1 MAELSRYYIGEYV
14 EILRSELNFAEY
26 NPRKID
32 DASASTLKR
41 GIKNHG
47 FLGGLV
53 VNKNPETGYTL
64 ISGHQ
69 RVTQLDAL
77 EKYDPLTHENDYK
90 LRVELI
96 EVDLKTEQ
104 ELNILLNNPNAQ
116 GVWDYEKLKK
126 LMPNIDYK
134 MAGLTDADL
143 SMIGVDYNFMT
154 DMQTATTDDL
164 TRLMMPA
171 TEKHQQDLAI
181 AKEAKAAMMETPEWQ
196 EKVAHM
202 KEVKEQVKQDA
213 IQKASQMDAYLV
225 LSFDNLDN
233 MSQFCDILGLPMDSK
248 YIKGETI
255 LSLLDPDNDNE
266 F

>member
-1 MAELSRYYIGEYV
+1 MPELSRYFIGEYV
-14 EILRSELNFAEY
+14 ELLRSEINFAEY

-41 GIKNHG
+41 GIKQHG

-53 VNKNPETGYTL
+53 ANKSEQGYTL

-69 RVTQLDAL
+69 RITQLDAL
-77 EKYDPLTHENDYK
+77 EKYDPLTQENDYK
-90 LRVELI
+90 LRVEVV

-116 GVWDYEKLKK
+116 GVWDYEKLRK
-126 LMPNIDYK
+126 LVPNIDYK

-171 TEKHQQDLAI
+171 TERHQQELAI
-181 AKEAKAAMMETPEWQ
+181 AKEAKAALKETPEWQ
-196 EKVAHM
+196 DKVQHM
-202 KEVKEQVKQDA
+202 KEVKEQVKQNA
-213 IQKASQMDAYLV
+213 MEEAGKMDAYIV
-225 LSFDNLDN
+225 LSFDNLENRQEFFDL
-233 MSQFCDILGLPMDSK
+233 LGLPADSK
-248 YIKGETI
+248 FIKGETV
-255 LSLLDPDNDNE
+255 LNLLDPDGDDV

>member
-1 MAELSRYYIGEYV
+1 
-14 EILRSELNFAEY
+14 
-26 NPRKID
+26 
-32 DASASTLKR
+32 
-41 GIKNHG
+41 
-47 FLGGLV
+47 
-53 VNKNPETGYTL
+53 
-64 ISGHQ
+64 
-69 RVTQLDAL
+69 
-77 EKYDPLTHENDYK
+77 
-90 LRVELI
+90 
-96 EVDLKTEQ
+96 
-104 ELNILLNNPNAQ
+104 
-116 GVWDYEKLKK
+116 
-126 LMPNIDYK
+126 MPNIDYK

>member
-1 MAELSRYYIGEYV
+1 MAELSRFFIGEYV
-14 EILRSELNFAEY
+14 ELLRSEINFAEY

-41 GIKNHG
+41 GIKQHG

-53 VNKNPETGYTL
+53 ANKSEQGYTL

-69 RVTQLDAL
+69 RITQLDAL

-90 LRVELI
+90 LRVEVV

-116 GVWDYEKLKK
+116 GVWDYEKLRK
-126 LMPNIDYK
+126 LVPNIDYK

-171 TEKHQQDLAI
+171 TERHQQELAI
-181 AKEAKAAMMETPEWQ
+181 AKEAKAALKETPEWQ
-196 EKVAHM
+196 DKVQHM
-202 KEVKEQVKQDA
+202 KEVKEQVKQNA
-213 IQKASQMDAYLV
+213 MEEAGKMDAYIV
-225 LSFDNLDN
+225 LSFDNLENRQEFFDL
-233 MSQFCDILGLPMDSK
+233 LGLPADSK
-248 YIKGETI
+248 FIKGETV
-255 LSLLDPDNDNE
+255 LNLLDPDSDDV

>member
-1 MAELSRYYIGEYV
+1 MAELSRFFIGEYV
-14 EILRSELNFAEY
+14 ELLRSEINFAEY

-41 GIKNHG
+41 GIKQHG

-53 VNKNPETGYTL
+53 ANKNEQGYTL

-77 EKYDPLTHENDYK
+77 EKYDPLTQENDYK
-90 LRVELI
+90 LRVEVI

-116 GVWDYEKLKK
+116 GVWDYEKLRK
-126 LMPNIDYK
+126 LVPNIDYK

-154 DMQTATTDDL
+154 DMQTATADDL

-171 TEKHQQDLAI
+171 NERHQQELEAARK
-181 AKEAKAAMMETPEWQ
+181 AKEALKETPEWQ
-196 EKVAHM
+196 EKVQHM
-202 KEVKEQVKQDA
+202 KDVKEQVKQAAAEEVD
-213 IQKASQMDAYLV
+213 KMDAYLV
-225 LSFDNLDN
+225 LSFDNMGN
-233 MSQFCDILGLPMDSK
+233 MSQFCEMLGLPMDSK

-255 LSLLDPDNDNE
+255 LSLLDPDSE
-266 F
+266 EEL

>member
-1 MAELSRYYIGEYV
+1 MAELSRFFIGEYV
-14 EILRSELNFAEY
+14 EMLRSELNFAEY

-116 GVWDYEKLKK
+116 GVWDYEKLKQ
-126 LMPNIDYK
+126 LVPNIDYK
-134 MAGLTDADL
+134 LAGLTDADL

-154 DMQTATTDDL
+154 GVQATTASDL

-171 TEKHQQDLAI
+171 NEKHQQELAI
-181 AKEAKAAMMETPEWQ
+181 AKEAKAAAMETPEWQ

-202 KEVKEQVKQDA
+202 KEVKEQVKQNA
-213 IQKASQMDAYLV
+213 IEQAGKMDAYIV
-225 LSFDNLDN
+225 LSFDNLENRQEFFDL
-233 MSQFCDILGLPMDSK
+233 LGLPADSK
-248 YIKGETI
+248 FIKGETV
-255 LSLLDPDNDNE
+255 LNLLDPDSDDD